1 MVSLSKTICISS
13 VYLYSS
19 ELLSG
24 KVILVS
30 RLLGKISSGKEQD
43 ILSIP
48 SSSIVISVISK
59 CFEYPLKI
67 VSSSENGVSVEISL
81 YDMMLATFNIFSISS

>member
-1 MVSLSKTICISS
+1 MVSFSKTICISS

-59 CFEYPLKI
+59 CFEYQLKT
-67 VSSSENGVSVEISL
+67 VSSSENGESVEISL

>member
-19 ELLSG
+19 ELLSV

-48 SSSIVISVISK
+48 SIVISVISK